1 MKGPA
6 ALPAPPL
13 ADATTVRR
21 LSVDVARRLDGLL
34 QGDNLGL
41 LLGPGGDPADAR
53 RYVTGDDVRRM
64 DWAATAR
71 TTQAHVRTTIAER
84 ELVTTLLVDLS
95 RSMSFGTAV
104 AEKRDVAIAVAASFV
119 HLTRG
124 PGNRLGAL
132 VFSDEAAVALP
143 TRSGEQRALVLS
155 SLLRVPRDSTVSA
168 QPAGTRKST
177 GGGLASALTNH
188 AQQSRRPGLTVVI
201 SDLLEPVAHWA
212 QPLRAVAARHDVMV
226 VEVSDR
232 RERALPPVGIL
243 HVVDPDT
250 GDHIDLRTTKK
261 TRERYAQAAAARLE
275 QNRLAVR
282 SAGAGHVLLR
292 TEEDWLP
299 QLVAYPHQRRRT
311 RLAPRAGAR

>member
-1 MKGPA
+1 MSRPA
-6 ALPAPPL
+6 SLPAPPL
-13 ADATTVRR
+13 ADPATLRK

-41 LLGPGGDPADAR
+41 LLGPGGEPADAR
-53 RYVTGDDVRRM
+53 RYVAGDDVRRM

-132 VFSDEAAVALP
+132 VVSDDAAVELP
-143 TRSGEQRALVLS
+143 ARSGAQGALVLA
-155 SLLRVPRDSTVSA
+155 SLLRVPRMAEAPARDAAKPAAGALA
-168 QPAGTRKST
+168 QALSSHAARARRR
-177 GGGLASALTNH
+177 GLA
-188 AQQSRRPGLTVVI
+188 VVI
-201 SDLLEPVAHWA
+201 SDLLEPVEHWA

-232 RERALPPVGIL
+232 RERSLPPVGVL

-250 GDHIDLRTTKK
+250 GAHVDLRTTKR
-261 TRERYAQAAAARLE
+261 TRDRYAEAAAARLE

-282 SAGAGHVLLR
+282 SAGADHVMLR
-292 TEEDWLP
+292 TEDDWLP
-299 QLVAYPHQRRRT
+299 QLVAHLHRRRRT
-311 RLAPRAGAR
+311 RHAPRTGVR